1 MGASALRAQGSSSVP
16 TLEAVIA
23 TVGEGEQIAI
33 GNDLADAL
41 SRLFPGEDFSDIL
54 GAVVPGTIDEQPVDE
69 PPVDEDDDAGSGDE
83 GDPVD
88 PSTAEEILSQVLE
101 LYRARQEALSQTPPD
116 EVAAA
121 ELLNRIGELLA
132 RIEEAAENAAE
143 DGSVDA

>member
-1 MGASALRAQGSSSVP
+1 MYKRQ
-16 TLEAVIA
+16 
-23 TVGEGEQIAI
+23 
-33 GNDLADAL
+33 
-41 SRLFPGEDFSDIL
+41 IL

-69 PPVDEDDDAGSGDE
+69 PPLDEDDDAGSGDE
-83 GDPVD
+83 SDPVD